1 MPGKY
6 EALLNGTRSNGPG
19 QPGGAVPLIGETPS
33 AIDVFEPGDS
43 YDPQAPA
50 PVPKPKGSKYYDML
64 SGGAELRASDPSFI
78 EQATSN
84 FSPVND
90 PSKMAGVGSQA
101 VASLPTNI
109 KERAGYFAKQRFPDD
124 PQAVNR
130 YGVQDGR
137 LFYQGD
143 DGQFY
148 YEEPSLSTS
157 PSEIAK
163 YGASLAGPAL
173 PFAGGIIG
181 GAATTPAG
189 GIPGAGMGAAAG
201 DEMRQ
206 VLAMSLAGQED
217 FKPMQSAKEAA
228 LGVVGQGLGV
238 GAGKAIN
245 HFKGVPKDAHLLKN
259 PVRQAQM
266 TELQKSAQEWGVQ
279 LTPAEVSGL
288 RSLKT
293 EQNILGDLPASSDM
307 MQSFYQRRNTEQVPV
322 AVDKMLG
329 KLSPVDSAEIGAQK
343 LQGGAQGAIE
353 FAKGERRAVAAP
365 LYKEVF
371 PKRIPPS
378 HFSSI
383 ANSNRLIAKAI
394 NGAERDD
401 VTRFY
406 IDKYKKETGAE
417 ISSNS
422 VGFLD
427 AVKQSLDGKAARAKV
442 AGDNKAYAAYSES
455 AAQLRTAIDKAVPGY
470 EKARAGYAGES
481 GAVDALTDGEVGLAA
496 KKNPTQLASV
506 PRTLFETGPK
516 AVASNR
522 AAFVK
527 AGKEQEWNDGLRAYL
542 TESFDKASKEY
553 ISGNANPGARFR
565 ATVFGTGKQKAAMQ
579 SAMSP
584 DQWAGFNRLMDVL
597 EASGSVPQGGSRTAF
612 AAQGIENMERQSGNA
627 AVEAALNPIGI
638 PGRLQ
643 KAYKSIMMDRNADKL
658 AQIITSPDS
667 LAKLKKLKGFDPK
680 DIRAMG
686 VAAQVMEDAGIGLA
700 PREGKVAPGAL

>member
-1 MPGKY
+1 
-6 EALLNGTRSNGPG
+6 
-19 QPGGAVPLIGETPS
+19 
-33 AIDVFEPGDS
+33 
-43 YDPQAPA
+43 
-50 PVPKPKGSKYYDML
+50 
-64 SGGAELRASDPSFI
+64 
-78 EQATSN
+78 
-84 FSPVND
+84 
-90 PSKMAGVGSQA
+90 
-101 VASLPTNI
+101 
-109 KERAGYFAKQRFPDD
+109 
-124 PQAVNR
+124 
-130 YGVQDGR
+130 
-137 LFYQGD
+137 
-143 DGQFY
+143 
-148 YEEPSLSTS
+148 
-157 PSEIAK
+157 
-163 YGASLAGPAL
+163 
-173 PFAGGIIG
+173 
-181 GAATTPAG
+181 
-189 GIPGAGMGAAAG
+189 
-201 DEMRQ
+201 
-206 VLAMSLAGQED
+206 
-217 FKPMQSAKEAA
+217 
-228 LGVVGQGLGV
+228 
-238 GAGKAIN
+238 
-245 HFKGVPKDAHLLKN
+245 
-259 PVRQAQM
+259 
-266 TELQKSAQEWGVQ
+266 
-279 LTPAEVSGL
+279 
-288 RSLKT
+288 
-293 EQNILGDLPASSDM
+293 
-307 MQSFYQRRNTEQVPV
+307 
-322 AVDKMLG
+322 MLG
-329 KLSPVDSAEIGAQK
+329 KLSPVDSAEVGAQK